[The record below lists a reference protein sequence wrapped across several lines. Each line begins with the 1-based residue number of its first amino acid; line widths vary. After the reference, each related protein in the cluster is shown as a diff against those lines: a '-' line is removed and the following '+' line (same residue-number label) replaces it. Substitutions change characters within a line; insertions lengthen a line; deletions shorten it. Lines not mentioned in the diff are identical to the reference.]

1 MAKTTSQTSSPLT
14 KRKKLSSL
22 NSTATSNSTEGL
34 FNAFSTVD
42 NSIDLKLTD
51 TSIPL
56 LPRDAKIVLL
66 DIEGTTTSISFVKD
80 VLFPYALEK
89 LPSHLRSLSSQKQME
104 LLQRLQ
110 LDIKRLDSNHPAKI
124 QLESNPS
131 AENEI
136 VSYVETMMK
145 HDVKATGLKQ
155 LQGDIWKH
163 GYMTSHEL
171 KGHVYQD
178 FKPFLQ
184 WCESHSVQVHIY
196 SSGSVGAQKLLFGHS
211 INGNLLNYINNHY
224 DTTVG
229 SKKESS
235 SYENIAKY
243 LKVSLEDI
251 VFISDSESELVAA
264 KKAGIVFAVM
274 SVRLGNVPLTTA
286 SDTFPKIYSL
296 LQVCG
301 TGS

>member
-1 MAKTTSQTSSPLT
+1 MTNITTQNSSPH
-14 KRKKLSSL
+14 KRRKKSPTL
-22 NSTATSNSTEGL
+22 NSTATSYITKGL
-34 FNAFSTVD
+34 FNASSNINNVK
-42 NSIDLKLTD
+42 DLLRTEM
-51 TSIPL
+51 SIPL

-89 LPSHLRSLSSQKQME
+89 LPSHLRSLSSQEQME
-104 LLQRLQ
+104 LHQRLK
-110 LDIKRLDSNHPAKI
+110 LDIKKLDSNHPAKI
-124 QLESNPS
+124 KLESNPR
-131 AENEI
+131 ATNDI
-136 VSYVETMMK
+136 VYYVEKMME

-184 WCESHSVQVHIY
+184 WCGLHSIQVHIY
-196 SSGSVGAQKLLFGHS
+196 SSGSVDAQKLLFGHT
-211 INGNLLNYINNHY
+211 INGNLLKYINNHY
-224 DTTVG
+224 DTTIG

-235 SYENIAKY
+235 SYENIAKD
-243 LKVSLEDI
+243 LKVSLEEI
-251 VFISDSESELVAA
+251 VFISDSESELIAA
-264 KKAGIVFAVM
+264 KKVGIGFPVM
-274 SVRLGNVPLTTA
+274 SVRLGNVPLTTI
-286 SDTFPKIYSL
+286 SETFPKIYSL